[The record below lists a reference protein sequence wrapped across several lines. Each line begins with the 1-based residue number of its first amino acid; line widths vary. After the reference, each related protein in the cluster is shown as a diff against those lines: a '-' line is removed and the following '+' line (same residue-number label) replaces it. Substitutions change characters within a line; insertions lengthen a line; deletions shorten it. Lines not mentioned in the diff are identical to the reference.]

1 MRADGRMGR
10 WAVALAALACLV
22 TAPPPIR
29 PSAQSSRWRP
39 DERVLVSDFSVVTA
53 VAASPFTLYA
63 ATTHGLLIYDR
74 RTQHWALPVTTLDGY
89 PSEPVRTA
97 LADPVD
103 DAVWLGTTSGW
114 ARYDATIR
122 RWDSG
127 IVPGGVIDFL
137 ADARDPASGI
147 FVKSPLG
154 WSFLPRGGL
163 IPEPGHPLPP
173 AGRQV
178 GPLSA
183 DQAMARAPIAEA
195 MRALI
200 LTDPRLRT
208 YHYTSAALS
217 PDKTDLYFGT
227 DGFGVVRVDP
237 ITGQWT
243 NLEIGLLAPRA
254 GAIAAG
260 KGGVFVA
267 TNAGVGED
275 LSQSRRLE
283 GGVTPGMNFFQSRK
297 LLVAGDAVWL
307 ATDQGLWKVDP
318 QGGRGRHFNAMD
330 GLPSDNILALAP
342 APDGVWV
349 GTDRGLAVI
358 TAGDKIV
365 RVGAFANPVLSLLA
379 IRETLWV
386 GSTVGLGVLPP
397 GVSEPGV
404 PPELA
409 SQPSLKTAIIALAR
423 VRDTIILATSDHLAW
438 RDPGTGKWTV
448 EAGRGDLGQVMAMAG
463 ADDGVWI
470 AGSSGVAFWTPA
482 RGHFQ
487 VLHVPYDV
495 PAGAR
500 DLALD
505 PNYLWIAT
513 DSGVVRFDRD
523 AARR

>member
-1 MRADGRMGR
+1 MKKAI
-10 WAVALAALACLV
+10 VLAALLV
-22 TAPPPIR
+22 V
-29 PSAQSSRWRP
+29 QSSRWRP
-39 DERVLVSDFSVVTA
+39 EERALVSDFSVVTA

-89 PSEPVRTA
+89 PSDRVRAA

-114 ARYDATIR
+114 ARYDANIR

-127 IVPGGVIDFL
+127 IVPGGVIDFM

-147 FVKSPLG
+147 FVKSLDG

-173 AGRQV
+173 AARQV

-260 KGGVFVA
+260 KGGVFVG
-267 TNAGVGED
+267 TNTGVGTRRGVTWLAED

-283 GGVTPGMNFFQSRK
+283 GGVTPGMDFFQSRK
-297 LLVAGDAVWL
+297 MLVTSDAVWL

-318 QGGRGRHFNAMD
+318 NGGRGRHFNAMD

-358 TAGDKIV
+358 TEDNKVV
-365 RVGAFANPVLSLLA
+365 RMGTFANPVLSLLA

-397 GVSEPGV
+397 GESEPGV
-404 PPELA
+404 PPELQ
-409 SQPSLKTAIIALAR
+409 SQPSLKTAIVALAR
-423 VRDTIILATSDHLAW
+423 VRDTIVLATSDHLAW
-438 RDPGTGKWTV
+438 RNPASGQWTV
-448 EAGRGDLGQVMAMAG
+448 VSGRGDLGQITAMTG

-470 AGSSGVAFWTPA
+470 AGSSGVAFWDPA

-495 PAGAR
+495 PAAAR

-505 PNYLWIAT
+505 PTYLWIAT